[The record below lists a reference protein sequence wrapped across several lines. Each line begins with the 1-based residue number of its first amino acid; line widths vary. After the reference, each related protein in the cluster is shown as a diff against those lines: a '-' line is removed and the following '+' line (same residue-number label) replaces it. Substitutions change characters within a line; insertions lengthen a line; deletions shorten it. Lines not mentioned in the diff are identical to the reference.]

1 MWSRTSCS
9 VGSGA
14 QVWEERSEE
23 GRSLGDHPPG
33 QVLQEERPGLGQ
45 GHEGPA
51 ERAGGCRAWPRVS
64 PASPL
69 ALL

>member
-1 MWSRTSCS
+1 MEPRFLQCGEWCL
-9 VGSGA
+9 GM
-14 QVWEERSEE
+14 EERSEE

-51 ERAGGCRAWPRVS
+51 EWAGGHRAWPRVS
-64 PASPL
+64 PVSPL
-69 ALL
+69 GLL